1 MAVDAVVI
9 TVASAGFGLAVAKV
23 DVTAKIVSAAECF
36 LIDFCC
42 SPTKLVKL
50 IKPILQFFSS
60 GSSPGPGI
68 LASLD
73 TSKKNLLLLLDFF

>member
-1 MAVDAVVI
+1 MAVDAAVVAI
-9 TVASAGFGLAVAKV
+9 PIAVFGLADDKV

-73 TSKKNLLLLLDFF
+73 TRKQYGYCF